1 MDIRQKL
8 DTELKDAMRS
18 GDEMRKQNVRMI
30 LSAIRLL
37 EVEKGQKLDE
47 AGIIAII
54 RKEVKSRSEA
64 LEDAKKANRNDLV
77 EQAMNEAKYLESFLP
92 RQLSEDELEGII
104 HETIH
109 EIGATSGADMGKVM
123 KAVMPKVQGLA
134 PGELVSR
141 LVRKILPQ

>member
-37 EVEKGQKLDE
+37 EVEKGKKLDE

-54 RKEVKSRSEA
+54 RK
-64 LEDAKKANRNDLV
+64 
-77 EQAMNEAKYLESFLP
+77 
-92 RQLSEDELEGII
+92 
-104 HETIH
+104 
-109 EIGATSGADMGKVM
+109 
-123 KAVMPKVQGLA
+123 
-134 PGELVSR
+134 
-141 LVRKILPQ
+141 